1 MLTEVADVTSLRS
14 RSSDFDLGLF
24 LLLPVIVTLYSTGM
38 PQAVMR
44 GCVLSGDREKKR
56 ECLKW
61 GLRR

>member
-38 PQAVMR
+38 PQAVPYT
-44 GCVLSGDREKKR
+44 GHVTDHAQIT
-56 ECLKW
+56 
-61 GLRR
+61 